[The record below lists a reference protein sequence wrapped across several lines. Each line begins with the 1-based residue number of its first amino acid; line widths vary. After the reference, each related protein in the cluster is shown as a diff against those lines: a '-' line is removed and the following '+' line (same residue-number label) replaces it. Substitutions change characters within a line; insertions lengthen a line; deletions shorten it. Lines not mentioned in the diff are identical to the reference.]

1 MSRSPLAYPL
11 RRAADTDVGGAADL
25 QTDVMRFMAILALC
39 LVAIFALVQSIPLVP
54 APDPVEQRAEPQ
66 ARATVTPVQEAP
78 RPQAPT
84 PAPAVEVRPKPVEQQ
99 AVVLTRPAWVPRYTP
114 QQQVADDTPVELPP
128 ADDMQPATV
137 DQSLPTVPEAEG
149 FTLRFASD
157 AALMR
162 AVAAHKVGVY
172 ALEPGRARRMA
183 VSESRISFWEAS
195 MPNSFHEMEPETVP
209 GAVVT
214 ALTRTGTDAQGV
226 NWGVTLPGRMKAK
239 LDALMEEHRGG
250 ALIIGASGEIHWEAP
265 Q

>member
-54 APDPVEQRAEPQ
+54 EPAPVEQRSELQPRANEP
-66 ARATVTPVQEAP
+66 VVQETT
-78 RPQAPT
+78 RPPPPA
-84 PAPAVEVRPKPVEQQ
+84 PAPAVAPPPEPVEQQ
-99 AVVLTRPAWVPRYTP
+99 AVVLTRPTWTPQYTP
-114 QQQVADDTPVELPP
+114 SQEEVDDAPVEPPP
-128 ADDMQPATV
+128 ADDMQLATV
-137 DQSLPTVPEAEG
+137 DPSLPAATEAQG

-209 GAVVT
+209 SAVVT
-214 ALTRTGTDAQGV
+214 ALTGTGTEAQAV
-226 NWGVTLPGRMKAK
+226 NWGVTLPGRMKAQ
-239 LDALMEEHRGG
+239 LDALMEQHRGG
-250 ALIIGASGEIHWEAP
+250 ALIIGASGEIHWEAR

>member
-54 APDPVEQRAEPQ
+54 APTPVDQHSEPQ
-66 ARATVTPVQEAP
+66 LRGDAAPPQEAP
-78 RPQAPT
+78 RPQLPT
-84 PAPAVEVRPKPVEQQ
+84 PAPAVEPRPEPAEQQ
-99 AVVLTRPAWVPRYTP
+99 AVILTRPAWVPRSTP
-114 QQQVADDTPVELPP
+114 EQQVVEDIRIEPPAADDAP
-128 ADDMQPATV
+128 PATV
-137 DQSLPTVPEAEG
+137 DPSVPAATGEEG

-172 ALEPGRARRMA
+172 ALEPGRAQRMA

-195 MPNSFHEMEPETVP
+195 MPNSFHEMEPATVP
-209 GAVVT
+209 SAVIN
-214 ALTRTGTDAQGV
+214 ALTRAGTESKDV
-226 NWGVTLPGRMKAK
+226 NWGVTLPGRMKAQ
-239 LDALMEEHRGG
+239 LDSLMEEHRGG
-250 ALIIGASGEIHWEAP
+250 ALIIGASGDIHWEAT